1 VIFPAFRGG
10 WSLPGLRYTA
20 GLPKGIYTMKKELH
34 PKWYPDCKVNFRG
47 QHVMTVGATV
57 PELNVEIWSGSH
69 PFYTG
74 QKTFVDTLGRVE
86 RFQKKF
92 AGEYFKKDAKGA
104 KPAASD
110 KK

>member
-1 VIFPAFRGG
+1 
-10 WSLPGLRYTA
+10 
-20 GLPKGIYTMKKELH
+20 MKKETH

-47 QHVMTVGATV
+47 QHVLTVGATV
-57 PELNVEIWSGSH
+57 PEMNVEVWSGSH

-74 QKTFVDTLGRVE
+74 QKSFVDTLGRVE

-92 AGEYFKKDAKGA
+92 AGEYFKKDEKPAAAKTAAPRENKETKAA
-104 KPAASD
+104 KETKAFKESKAASD

>member
-1 VIFPAFRGG
+1 MISPSIRGG

-57 PELNVEIWSGSH
+57 PEC
-69 PFYTG
+69 
-74 QKTFVDTLGRVE
+74 
-86 RFQKKF
+86 KKN
-92 AGEYFKKDAKGA
+92 ARQIRARKSPLL
-104 KPAASD
+104 PAPASR
-110 KK
+110 